1 MWMIWMIISG
11 SSLGNKIIWTVLG
24 EKTSPGNYIGI
35 SLIVVVIRTKPVFY
49 KDGFC
54 FYTWKPGAR
63 HPALPIFVICF
74 FDDNLGTSPFVTF
87 DDNLGTSPFVTR
99 PLLSLVTLLSRFC
112 YNQKTF
118 YK

>member
-1 MWMIWMIISG
+1 MIISG

-74 FDDNLGTSPFVTF
+74 FDDNLGTSPRIIC
-87 DDNLGTSPFVTR
+87 LEPYLKCSKHI
-99 PLLSLVTLLSRFC
+99 
-112 YNQKTF
+112 YF
-118 YK
+118 YLIVMFRKYG